1 MINWLKRLTP
11 SILVDLWK
19 KQTKKQTKKQKKTDC
34 DANIS
39 DVEGKIPSIADLAT
53 NADFNAV

>member
-19 KQTKKQTKKQKKTDC
+19 KNKQKKTDC

-39 DVEGKIPSIADLAT
+39 DVEGKIPSITDLAT

>member
-1 MINWLKRLTP
+1 MYDKLVKKVNTINT
-11 SILVDLWK
+11 SGLVK
-19 KQTKKQTKKQKKTDC
+19 KKTKKKKTDC

-39 DVEGKIPSIADLAT
+39 DVEGKIPSITDLAT

>member
-19 KQTKKQTKKQKKTDC
+19 KNKKTDC

-39 DVEGKIPSIADLAT
+39 DAEGKIPSITDLAT

>member
-1 MINWLKRLTP
+1 MYDKLVKKVNTINT
-11 SILVDLWK
+11 SGLVK
-19 KQTKKQTKKQKKTDC
+19 KTKQKKTDC

-39 DVEGKIPSIADLAT
+39 DVEGKIPSITDLAT